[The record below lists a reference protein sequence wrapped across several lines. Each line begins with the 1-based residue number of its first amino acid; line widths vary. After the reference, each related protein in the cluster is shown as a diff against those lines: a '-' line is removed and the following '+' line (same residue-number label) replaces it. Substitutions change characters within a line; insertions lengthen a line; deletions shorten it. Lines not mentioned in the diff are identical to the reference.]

1 MSAPQANKPS
11 VMRRQCSPLTAAS
24 QASAR
29 NPKVCCALSQKLSTG
44 GTLDGGIKD
53 TTKLAA
59 MAIQNKQRNV
69 RVVQGLI

>member
-1 MSAPQANKPS
+1 
-11 VMRRQCSPLTAAS
+11 
-24 QASAR
+24 
-29 NPKVCCALSQKLSTG
+29 VCCALSQKLSTG